1 MSAETITRIPLK
13 DLRPSPLSPYAV
25 RDDEAIRILTE
36 SVGTCDVLTPAIIWP
51 ADDGYEIVSRTP
63 PQIRLRARRI

>member
-25 RDDEAIRILTE
+25 RDDEAMRILTE
-36 SVGTCDVLTPAIIWP
+36 SVRTCGVLTPAIVRP
-51 ADDGYEIVSRTP
+51 ADSGYPYT
-63 PQIRLRARRI
+63 RRRSSWRPCNRD